1 LSIFIGCSHEL
12 CSAIGRRANSHEA
25 LMDAIEAICR
35 YGFRFWFGVT
45 EAGLSPVLLPAGVCL
60 RRTDLVLSFPL
71 RRRNTEFLQVAS
83 QNGIAAIAQAAV
95 NVCRSQDPAAMARTA
110 TRPTER
116 TLIKMMLQVCCTH
129 RGPLVTAGRE
139 RQSAIIVIV
148 CLPSAQLHSVPAQNM
163 SNPHLAVYLASFWLT
178 ADVLTTGGHESWTR
192 VSCCLLHI
200 FATKFESP
208 SAIAGHANAGQRGAE
223 HPRHLG
229 SAQA

>member
-35 YGFRFWFGVT
+35 HGFRLWFGVT
-45 EAGLSPVLLPAGVCL
+45 AAGLSPVSLPAGVCL
-60 RRTDLVLSFPL
+60 RRCDTARGLFFSFPS

-116 TLIKMMLQVCCTH
+116 TLIKMMLQVCCAH
-129 RGPLVTAGRE
+129 RGPLITVGRE
-139 RQSAIIVIV
+139 RQIAVIATA
-148 CLPSAQLHSVPAQNM
+148 CLASAQAHSVPTQNM
-163 SNPHLAVYLASFWLT
+163 SNVHLAVWFT
-178 ADVLTTGGHESWTR
+178 ADALTTGGHESWTR
-192 VSCCLLHI
+192 VSCCLRHI
-200 FATKFESP
+200 FATTFESP
-208 SAIAGHANAGQRGAE
+208 SAIAGHADAGQRGAE
-223 HPRHLG
+223 HPPHLS